1 MAVLTSITLV
11 RGRWYY
17 SHGQLIAGPVS
28 LIDLQQM
35 IEQANRP
42 RTSQFTP
49 QKSELLMQRA
59 PSVATGKALMQ
70 LHEDAPP
77 VELDLQD
84 IRTKAALLAFLR
96 SP

>member
-1 MAVLTSITLV
+1 
-11 RGRWYY
+11 
-17 SHGQLIAGPVS
+17 
-28 LIDLQQM
+28 
-35 IEQANRP
+35 
-42 RTSQFTP
+42 
-49 QKSELLMQRA
+49 MQRA

>member
-1 MAVLTSITLV
+1 VKPYPEGVARKVYFALALSVAVLTSITLV

-49 QKSELLMQRA
+49 QKSELLTQRA
-59 PSVATGKALMQ
+59 PSVATGKAI
-70 LHEDAPP
+70 DA
-77 VELDLQD
+77 
-84 IRTKAALLAFLR
+84 IA
-96 SP
+96 